1 MSNAALLL
9 GIIVAIMCVTS
20 ALRVPQKSARI
31 ALIALGVAAL
41 AVGIVFSSIRYV
53 GSTQVGIVKRNA
65 LGPSMTP
72 GMILATNGEMGPQAD
87 VLAPGWHLWYWPVI
101 FDVETKPLIDIP
113 ADKIGL
119 IESRDGLPLDPGQV
133 FAPEVTNA
141 EFKRMIEDPKFFL
154 TAGQGRKGPQ
164 SNVLTP
170 GKYRLN
176 PELFTVKMVE
186 TTEVPP
192 AAVAVLKSNF
202 GTEPTISTKVGE
214 DDEPVILADA
224 GEKGILAEP
233 LHPGKYPVNTKAYS
247 VSIISTRE
255 TIIRFTAGEKG
266 YMLQGSSGSAR
277 NMANANEQRE
287 ITVRTSDG
295 FTFPVDVRVE
305 YKIEPK
311 NAPIVVAKLGADRE
325 PLLAKLNSTVR
336 AIFRNNAES
345 VKALDYVNQRSI
357 QESQS
362 LAMISK
368 EMARMGVTIT
378 GVRIGD
384 VGDEETLG
392 KLLNTQ
398 RDREIAV
405 QEQITFQEQQKAAMQ
420 QKELSKTTQEA
431 EEEKRLATASYEVK
445 IAEQD
450 KEKRIIEAR
459 AHAESIEIE
468 ATAQANAYKMI
479 ADQIGKANAAMIE
492 VLKVIGE
499 NRIEITPRV
508 MVTGSSDG
516 KSSGETVALI
526 GTMLDQMVKD
536 AEDEN

>member
-9 GIIVAIMCVTS
+9 GIIVAIMCVSS
-20 ALRVPQKSARI
+20 AFRVPQKSARI
-31 ALIALGVAAL
+31 ALISLGI
-41 AVGIVFSSIRYV
+41 AVFIVGVVLSSIRYV
-53 GSTQVGIVKRNA
+53 DASQVGIVTRNA
-65 LGPSMTP
+65 LGPALAP
-72 GMILATNGEMGPQAD
+72 GKILATNDEMGIQAD
-87 VLAPGWHLWYWPVI
+87 VLAPGWHLWYWPVL
-101 FDVETKPLIDIP
+101 FDIDTKPLISIP

-119 IESRDGLPLDPGQV
+119 VESLDGLPLDAGQV

-141 EFKRMIEDPKFFL
+141 EFKRMIEDPKHFL
-154 TAGQGRKGPQ
+154 TAGKGRKGPQ
-164 SNVLTP
+164 SNVLTA
-170 GKYRLN
+170 GMYRLN
-176 PELFTVKMVE
+176 PELFAVEMVDA
-186 TTEVPP
+186 TEVPP
-192 AAVAVLKSNF
+192 ATVAVLKSNF
-202 GTEPTISTKVGE
+202 GDAPTLSLMVTP
-214 DDEPVILADA
+214 DDEPVILASA
-224 GEKGILAEP
+224 SEKGIQAEP

-266 YMLQGSSGSAR
+266 YIEQGGNAR
-277 NMANANEQRE
+277 NRANANEQRE

-311 NAPIVVAKLGADRE
+311 NAPIVVAKLGAEIE

-384 VGDEETLG
+384 VGNEETLG
-392 KLLNTQ
+392 QLLNTQ

-405 QEQITFQEQQKAAMQ
+405 QEQVTFQEQQKAAVQ
-420 QKELSKTTQEA
+420 QKELSKTLQEA

-459 AHAESIEIE
+459 AQAESVEIE

-479 ADQIGKANAAMIE
+479 ADQIGAANAAMIE
-492 VLKVIGE
+492 VLRVIGE
-499 NRIEITPRV
+499 HRIQITPRV

>member
-1 MSNAALLL
+1 MSNLALFF
-9 GIIVAIMCVTS
+9 GIIVAFLCVMG
-20 ALRVPQKSARI
+20 AVRVPQKSLRI
-31 ALIALGVAAL
+31 ALISLGIAALIAGVAL
-41 AVGIVFSSIRYV
+41 SSIRYV

-65 LGPSMTP
+65 LGPSLAP
-72 GMILATNGEMGPQAD
+72 GKILATDGEMGIQAD

-101 FDVETKPLIDIP
+101 FDVDTRPLIDIP

-119 IESRDGLPLDPGQV
+119 VESRDGLQLDPGQV

-141 EFKRMIEDPKFFL
+141 EFKQMVEDPKHFL
-154 TAGQGRKGPQ
+154 TVGQGRKGPQ
-164 SNVLTP
+164 SNVLTA

-176 PELFTVKMVE
+176 PELFNIELVDS
-186 TTEVPP
+186 TEVPP
-192 AAVAVLKSNF
+192 ASVAVLKSNF
-202 GTEPTISTKVGE
+202 GGSPTLNTSVTD
-214 DDEPVILADA
+214 DDEAIMLANP
-224 GEKGILAEP
+224 GEKGVQAIP
-233 LHPGKYPVNTKAYS
+233 LQPGKYPVNTKAYS
-247 VSIISTRE
+247 VSIVSTRE

-266 YMLQGSSGSAR
+266 YVNQSGTAR
-277 NMANANEQRE
+277 NLAAANEQRE

-305 YKIEPK
+305 FMIEPN
-311 NAPIVVAKLGADRE
+311 NAPIVVAKLGSDGE

-336 AIFRNNAES
+336 AIFRNNAEG
-345 VKALDYVNQRSI
+345 VKALDYVNQRST

-362 LAMISK
+362 LVMISK
-368 EMARMGVTIT
+368 DMARMGVTIT

-392 KLLNTQ
+392 ELLNTQ

-450 KEKRIIEAR
+450 QLKRIIEAK
-459 AHAESIEIE
+459 AQAEAVEIE

-492 VLKVIGE
+492 VLRVIGE

-508 MVTGSSDG
+508 MVTGGSDG
-516 KSSGETVALI
+516 KSSSETVALI

-536 AEDEN
+536 AEVEND

>member
-9 GIIVAIMCVTS
+9 GIIVAVMCVMS
-20 ALRVPQKSARI
+20 AFRVPQKSLRI
-31 ALIALGVAAL
+31 LLISLGIAALFMGVAL
-41 AVGIVFSSIRYV
+41 ASIRYV
-53 GSTQVGIVKRNA
+53 GATQVGVVKKNA
-65 LGPSMTP
+65 FGPSLT
-72 GMILATNGEMGPQAD
+72 GGNILATAGEMGPQAD
-87 VLAPGWHLWYWPVI
+87 VLPPGWHLWYWPVI
-101 FDVETKPLIDIP
+101 YDVETRPLVDIP

-119 IESRDGLPLDPGQV
+119 VESRDGLPLDKGQV
-133 FAPEVTNA
+133 FAPEMTNA
-141 EFKRMIEDPKFFL
+141 EFKKMIEDPKFFL
-154 TAGQGRKGPQ
+154 TTGNGRKGPQ

-176 PELFTVKMVE
+176 PELFTVTMVD

-202 GTEPTISTKVGE
+202 GTEPTLSVQVGE
-214 DDEPVILADA
+214 DDEPVILAKS
-224 GEKGILAEP
+224 GEKGIQAEP
-233 LHPGKYPVNTKAYS
+233 LQPGKYPVNTKAYS

-266 YMLQGSSGSAR
+266 YLPEGQRASIDSASL
-277 NMANANEQRE
+277 NEQRE

-362 LAMISK
+362 LAMISR

-450 KEKRIIEAR
+450 KEKRIIEAK
-459 AHAESIEIE
+459 AHAEAVEIE

-492 VLKVIGE
+492 VLRVIGE

-516 KSSGETVALI
+516 AASSETVALI

-536 AEDEN
+536 TEDEE

>member
-1 MSNAALLL
+1 LLEAL
-9 GIIVAIMCVTS
+9 
-20 ALRVPQKSARI
+20 Q
-31 ALIALGVAAL
+31 
-41 AVGIVFSSIRYV
+41 
-53 GSTQVGIVKRNA
+53 
-65 LGPSMTP
+65 
-72 GMILATNGEMGPQAD
+72 
-87 VLAPGWHLWYWPVI
+87 
-101 FDVETKPLIDIP
+101 
-113 ADKIGL
+113 
-119 IESRDGLPLDPGQV
+119 
-133 FAPEVTNA
+133 
-141 EFKRMIEDPKFFL
+141 
-154 TAGQGRKGPQ
+154 
-164 SNVLTP
+164 
-170 GKYRLN
+170 
-176 PELFTVKMVE
+176 
-186 TTEVPP
+186 
-192 AAVAVLKSNF
+192 
-202 GTEPTISTKVGE
+202 
-214 DDEPVILADA
+214 
-224 GEKGILAEP
+224 
-233 LHPGKYPVNTKAYS
+233 PGKYPVNTKAYT
-247 VSIISTRE
+247 VSIVSTRE
-255 TIIRFTAGEKG
+255 TILRFTASEKG
-266 YMLQGSSGSAR
+266 LTSNSNRSQAS
-277 NMANANEQRE
+277 ANEQRE

-305 YKIEPK
+305 YKIEPN
-311 NAPIVVAKLGADRE
+311 NAPIVVAKLGSDAD

-336 AIFRNNAES
+336 AIFRNNAEG

-368 EMARMGVTIT
+368 EMARSGVTIT

-392 KLLNTQ
+392 QLLNTQ

-405 QEQITFQEQQKAAMQ
+405 QEQITFQEQQKAAVQ

-459 AHAESIEIE
+459 AHAESVEIE

-492 VLKVIGE
+492 VLRVIGE

-516 KSSGETVALI
+516 QSSDETVALI

-536 AEDEN
+536 AEDEH

>member
-1 MSNAALLL
+1 MSSAFLLIGVILAGMIATSAFRVPNKSARGGIIFAALL
-9 GIIVAIMCVTS
+9 V
-20 ALRVPQKSARI
+20 
-31 ALIALGVAAL
+31 LIA
-41 AVGIVFSSIRYV
+41 GIAMSSVRYV
-53 GSTQVGIVKRNA
+53 GSNSVGVVKRNA

-87 VLAPGWHLWYWPVI
+87 VLAPGWHLWLWPVI
-101 FDVETKPLIDIP
+101 FDVDTRPLIDIP

-119 IESRDGLPLDPGQV
+119 VESRDGLPLDPGQV
-133 FAPEVTNA
+133 FAPEMTNA
-141 EFKRMIEDPKFFL
+141 EFKKMIEDPKYFL

-176 PELFTVKMVE
+176 PELFTITMVE

-202 GTEPTISTKVGE
+202 GSEPSMSVTVSE
-214 DDEPVILADA
+214 EDEPVVLAET
-224 GEKGILAEP
+224 GEKGILAAV
-233 LHPGKYPVNTKAYS
+233 LQPGKYPVNTKAYS

-266 YMLQGSSGSAR
+266 YDVQGKRTIIESA
-277 NMANANEQRE
+277 NTNEQRE

-336 AIFRNNAES
+336 AIFRNNAEG
-345 VKALDYVNQRSI
+345 VKALDYVNQRST

-368 EMARMGVTIT
+368 DMARMGVTIT

-392 KLLNTQ
+392 ELLNTQ

-405 QEQITFQEQQKAAMQ
+405 QEQITFQEQQKAAVQ
-420 QKELSKTTQEA
+420 QKELSKTQQEA

-445 IAEQD
+445 ISEQD
-450 KEKRIIEAR
+450 KLKRIIEAT
-459 AHAESIEIE
+459 AHAEAVEIE

-492 VLKVIGE
+492 ILRVIGE

-508 MVTGSSDG
+508 MVNNGQGGGTSS
-516 KSSGETVALI
+516 ETVALI
-526 GTMLDQMVKD
+526 GTMLDQMVSD
-536 AEDEN
+536 AEDE

>member
-9 GIIVAIMCVTS
+9 GIIVAVMCVMS
-20 ALRVPQKSARI
+20 AFRVPQKSLRI
-31 ALIALGVAAL
+31 LLISLGIAALLVGVAL
-41 AVGIVFSSIRYV
+41 SSIRYV
-53 GSTQVGIVKRNA
+53 GATQVGVVKKNA
-65 LGPSMTP
+65 FGPSLT
-72 GMILATNGEMGPQAD
+72 GGNILATAGEMGPQAD
-87 VLAPGWHLWYWPVI
+87 VLAPGWHLWYWPLI
-101 FDVETKPLIDIP
+101 YDVETRPLVDIP

-119 IESRDGLPLDPGQV
+119 VESRDGLPLDKGQV
-133 FAPEVTNA
+133 FAPEMTNA
-141 EFKRMIEDPKFFL
+141 QFKRMIEDPTFFL
-154 TAGQGRKGPQ
+154 TAGNGRKGPQ

-176 PELFTVKMVE
+176 PELFTVTMVD

-202 GTEPTISTKVGE
+202 GTEPTLSVQVSE
-214 DDEPVILADA
+214 DDEPVILAKT
-224 GEKGILAEP
+224 GEKGIQAEP
-233 LHPGKYPVNTKAYS
+233 LQPGKYPVNTKAYS

-266 YMLQGSSGSAR
+266 YLPEGQRASIDSASL
-277 NMANANEQRE
+277 NEQRE

-305 YKIEPK
+305 YKIEPL

-450 KEKRIIEAR
+450 KEKRIIEAK
-459 AHAESIEIE
+459 AHAEAVEIE

-492 VLKVIGE
+492 VLRVIGE

-516 KSSGETVALI
+516 ASSSETVALI

-536 AEDEN
+536 AKDEK

>member
-1 MSNAALLL
+1 MSSAFLMI
-9 GIIVAIMCVTS
+9 GIILAGMIATS
-20 ALRVPQKSARI
+20 AFRVTNKNARGGI
-31 ALIALGVAAL
+31 VLLAIVVLVAGVAM
-41 AVGIVFSSIRYV
+41 SSVRYV
-53 GSTQVGIVKRNA
+53 GASSVGVVKKNA

-87 VLAPGWHLWYWPVI
+87 VLAPGWHLWYWPVLY
-101 FDVETKPLIDIP
+101 DVDTRPLIDIP

-119 IESRDGLPLDPGQV
+119 VESRDGLPLDPGQV

-141 EFKRMIEDPKFFL
+141 EFKKMVEDPKFFL
-154 TAGQGRKGPQ
+154 TAGNGRKGPQ
-164 SNVLTP
+164 SNILTP

-176 PELFTVKMVE
+176 PELFMVTMVD

-202 GTEPTISTKVGE
+202 GSEPTLSTKVVE
-214 DDEPVILADA
+214 NDEPVILAES
-224 GEKGILAEP
+224 GEKGILASI
-233 LHPGKYPVNTKAYS
+233 LQPGKYPVNTKAYS

-266 YMLQGSSGSAR
+266 YVEQGTTAR
-277 NMANANEQRE
+277 NFANANEQRE

-305 YKIEPK
+305 YKIEPQ
-311 NAPIVVAKLGADRE
+311 NAPVVVAKLGSETE

-336 AIFRNNAES
+336 AIFRNNAEG

-362 LAMISK
+362 LAMIST

-392 KLLNTQ
+392 ELLNTQ

-405 QEQITFQEQQKAAMQ
+405 QEQITFQEQQKAAVQ
-420 QKELSKTTQEA
+420 QKELSKTQQEA

-450 KEKRIIEAR
+450 KEKRIIEAM
-459 AHAESIEIE
+459 AHAEAVEIE

-492 VLKVIGE
+492 VLRVIGE

-508 MVTGSSDG
+508 MVTGNSDG
-516 KSSGETVALI
+516 TSGETVALI
-526 GTMLDQMVKD
+526 GTMLDQMVAD
-536 AEDEN
+536 AEDE

>member
-1 MSNAALLL
+1 MSSAFLLVGVIL
-9 GIIVAIMCVTS
+9 AVMIASS
-20 ALRVPQKSARI
+20 AFRVPNKSARGGIIFASLLVLLAGI
-31 ALIALGVAAL
+31 AM
-41 AVGIVFSSIRYV
+41 SSVRYV
-53 GSTQVGIVKRNA
+53 GANSVGVVKRNA

-72 GMILATNGEMGPQAD
+72 GMILATSGEMGPQAD

-101 FDVETKPLIDIP
+101 FDVDTKPLIDIP
-113 ADKIGL
+113 ADKVGL
-119 IESRDGLPLDPGQV
+119 VESRDGLPLDPGQV
-133 FAPEVTNA
+133 FAPEMTNA
-141 EFKRMIEDPKFFL
+141 EFKKIIEDPKYFL

-176 PELFTVKMVE
+176 PELFTITMVE

-202 GTEPTISTKVGE
+202 GGEPTLSTKVVE
-214 DDEPVILADA
+214 DDEPVMLAES
-224 GEKGILAEP
+224 GEKGILASV
-233 LHPGKYPVNTKAYS
+233 LQPGKYPVNTKAYS

-266 YMLQGSSGSAR
+266 YAAEGQSPFSGGG
-277 NMANANEQRE
+277 ANANEQQE

-336 AIFRNNAES
+336 AIFRNNAEG
-345 VKALDYVNQRSI
+345 VKALDYVNQRST

-362 LAMISK
+362 LAMISS

-392 KLLNTQ
+392 QLLNTQ

-405 QEQITFQEQQKAAMQ
+405 QEQITFQEQQKAAVQ

-431 EEEKRLATASYEVK
+431 EEEKRLATAAYSVK

-459 AHAESIEIE
+459 AHAESVEIE
-468 ATAQANAYKMI
+468 ATAQANAYKKI

-492 VLKVIGE
+492 VLRVIGE

-508 MVTGSSDG
+508 MVNNGSGDG
-516 KSSGETVALI
+516 ASGETVALI

-536 AEDEN
+536 TDE

>member
-1 MSNAALLL
+1 MSSAFLLIGIIL
-9 GIIVAIMCVTS
+9 AGMIATSAFRVPNKSARGGIIIVALLV
-20 ALRVPQKSARI
+20 
-31 ALIALGVAAL
+31 LIAGVAM
-41 AVGIVFSSIRYV
+41 SSVRYV
-53 GSTQVGIVKRNA
+53 GSNSVGIVKKNA

-72 GMILATNGEMGPQAD
+72 GMILATSGEMGPQAD
-87 VLAPGWHLWYWPVI
+87 VLAPGWHLWYWPVLY
-101 FDVETKPLIDIP
+101 DVDTRPLIDIP

-119 IESRDGLPLDPGQV
+119 VESRDGLPLDPGQV

-141 EFKRMIEDPKFFL
+141 EFKKMVEDPKFFL
-154 TAGQGRKGPQ
+154 TTGNGRKGPQ
-164 SNVLTP
+164 SNILTP

-176 PELFTVKMVE
+176 PELFTVTMVD

-202 GTEPTISTKVGE
+202 GSEPTLSLMVGE
-214 DDEPVILADA
+214 DDEPVILANS
-224 GEKGILAEP
+224 GEKGILAEA
-233 LHPGKYPVNTKAYS
+233 LQPGKYPVNTKAYS

-266 YMLQGSSGSAR
+266 YDVQGKRTVIESA
-277 NMANANEQRE
+277 NTNEQRE

-336 AIFRNNAES
+336 AIFRNNAEG

-368 EMARMGVTIT
+368 DMARMGVTIT

-392 KLLNTQ
+392 ELLNTQ

-405 QEQITFQEQQKAAMQ
+405 QEQITFQEQQKAAVQ
-420 QKELSKTTQEA
+420 QKELSKTQQEA

-445 IAEQD
+445 ISEQD
-450 KEKRIIEAR
+450 KLKRIIEAT
-459 AHAESIEIE
+459 AHAEAVEIE

-492 VLKVIGE
+492 VLRVIGE

-508 MVTGSSDG
+508 MVTGSSEG
-516 KSSGETVALI
+516 TSGETVALI
-526 GTMLDQMVKD
+526 GTMLDQMVAD
-536 AEDEN
+536 AEDE

>member
-1 MSNAALLL
+1 MSSAFLLIGLILAGMIAASAFRLPNKNAKAGLMLLAVL
-9 GIIVAIMCVTS
+9 V
-20 ALRVPQKSARI
+20 
-31 ALIALGVAAL
+31 LIGGVAM
-41 AVGIVFSSIRYV
+41 SSVRYV
-53 GSTQVGIVKRNA
+53 GSTSVGIVKRNA
-65 LGPSMTP
+65 LGSPLQP
-72 GMILATNGEMGPQAD
+72 GKILATENEMGIQAD

-101 FDVETKPLIDIP
+101 FDVDTRPLIDIE

-119 IESRDGLPLDPGQV
+119 VESRDGLPLDPGQV
-133 FAPEVTNA
+133 FAPEVSNA

-154 TAGQGRKGPQ
+154 TDGQGRKGPQ

-176 PELFTVKMVE
+176 PELFTVTTVD

-202 GTEPTISTKVGE
+202 GSEPTLSTPVADG
-214 DDEPVILADA
+214 DEPVILAKS
-224 GEKGILAEP
+224 GEKGILAEA
-233 LHPGKYPVNTKAYS
+233 LQPGKYPVNTKAYS
-247 VSIISTRE
+247 VSIVSTRE

-266 YMLQGSSGSAR
+266 LLTQNGLDRSQ
-277 NMANANEQRE
+277 ANANEQRE

-311 NAPIVVAKLGADRE
+311 NAPIVVAKLGSDDA

-336 AIFRNNAES
+336 AIFRNNAEN
-345 VKALDYVNQRSI
+345 VKALDYVNQRST

-362 LAMISK
+362 LAMIGA
-368 EMARMGVTIT
+368 EMARSGVTIT

-392 KLLNTQ
+392 QLLNTQ

-405 QEQITFQEQQKAAMQ
+405 QEQETFKEQQKAAVQ
-420 QKELSKTTQEA
+420 QKELSKTQQEA

-459 AHAESIEIE
+459 ALAESIEIE
-468 ATAQANAYKMI
+468 ATAQANAYQLI
-479 ADQIGKANAAMIE
+479 ANQIGKANAAMIE
-492 VLKVIGE
+492 VLRVIGE

-508 MVTGSSDG
+508 MVSNGEGGDSDP
-516 KSSGETVALI
+516 ETVALI

-536 AEDEN
+536 SNE

>member
-1 MSNAALLL
+1 MSSAFLLI
-9 GIIVAIMCVTS
+9 GIILAGMIATS
-20 ALRVPQKSARI
+20 AFRVPNKSARGGI
-31 ALIALGVAAL
+31 ILVALLVLIAGVAM
-41 AVGIVFSSIRYV
+41 SSVRYV
-53 GSTQVGIVKRNA
+53 GANSVGVVKKNA
-65 LGPSMTP
+65 LGKSMTP

-87 VLAPGWHLWYWPVI
+87 VLAPGWHLWYWPVLW
-101 FDVETKPLIDIP
+101 DVDVKPLVDIP
-113 ADKIGL
+113 ADMIGL
-119 IESRDGLPLDPGQV
+119 VESRDGLPLDPGQV

-141 EFKRMIEDPKFFL
+141 EFKKMVEDPKFFL
-154 TAGQGRKGPQ
+154 TTGNGRKGPQ

-176 PELFTVKMVE
+176 PELFMVTTVG

-202 GTEPTISTKVGE
+202 GSEPTLSTKVVE
-214 DDEPVILADA
+214 NDEPVILANS
-224 GEKGILAEP
+224 GEKGILASV
-233 LHPGKYPVNTKAYS
+233 LQPGKYPVNTKAYS

-266 YMLQGSSGSAR
+266 YDVQGQRAAIQT
-277 NMANANEQRE
+277 ANSNEQRE

-311 NAPIVVAKLGADRE
+311 NAPIVVAKLGADRD

-336 AIFRNNAES
+336 AIFRNNAEG

-368 EMARMGVTIT
+368 DMARMGVTIT

-392 KLLNTQ
+392 QLLNTQ

-405 QEQITFQEQQKAAMQ
+405 QEQVTFQEQQKAAVQ
-420 QKELSKTTQEA
+420 QKELSKTQQEA

-459 AHAESIEIE
+459 AHAESVEIE

-492 VLKVIGE
+492 VLRVIGE
-499 NRIEITPRV
+499 NRIQITPRV
-508 MVTGSSDG
+508 MVNNGDSGGT
-516 KSSGETVALI
+516 SGETVALI
-526 GTMLDQMVKD
+526 GTMLDQMVAD
-536 AEDEN
+536 AEDEK

>member
-1 MSNAALLL
+1 MSNLALLI
-9 GIIVAIMCVTS
+9 GIFGAFFCFAS
-20 ALRVPQKSARI
+20 AFRLPQKAARI
-31 ALIALGVAAL
+31 ALISLGIAVL
-41 AVGIVFSSIRYV
+41 FVGITLSSIRYV
-53 GSTQVGIVKRNA
+53 GASQVGIVKRNA

-72 GMILATNGEMGPQAD
+72 GMILATDGETGPQAD

-101 FDVETKPLIDIP
+101 FDVETKPLVTIP

-119 IESRDGLPLDPGQV
+119 VESLDGLPLDPGQV

-141 EFKRMIEDPKFFL
+141 EFKKMVDNPKFFL
-154 TAGQGRKGPQ
+154 TTGNGRKGSQ
-164 SNVLTP
+164 SNVLTT

-176 PELFTVKMVE
+176 PELFTVTMVD

-202 GTEPTISTKVGE
+202 GTEPTLSVMVGI
-214 DDEPVILADA
+214 DDEPVILADT

-266 YMLQGSSGSAR
+266 YAAEGQRGRIDSA
-277 NMANANEQRE
+277 NNNEQRE

-336 AIFRNNAES
+336 AIFRNNAEG

-392 KLLNTQ
+392 QLLNTQ

-459 AHAESIEIE
+459 AQAESVEIE

-492 VLKVIGE
+492 VLRVIGE
-499 NRIEITPRV
+499 NSIEITPRV